1 MDWQRDLPYDHIA
14 ADLPLSGVPTEAD
27 IQQLLRDTEEKLKL
41 NASSIEQSLRDLQGK
56 MGEWAELLEFYR
68 ALQQFLKAEENREE
82 VVLQLLVNISYQCG
96 ISFPSSVPLGSQQ
109 TSLLPS
115 IFCTVRDESPLE
127 LQDLWE
133 EVRLQLQLHLLEKL
147 EMVGGGGGGTARAG
161 EEGEEKEEEEEEED
175 EEEDEEVGVVSR
187 VPKRIVCLQQLLFL
201 YPESQVLARYQ
212 RLRAKATRALVQAS
226 QVSRAARAAERGF
239 ERLAVG
245 FRVAVP
251 ALATMVTEDLHA
263 LNVVGVEPHATLGFL
278 NQVYLGTVTK
288 ELGLLMER
296 EIENALKDNTAP
308 QWKGARRLSRS
319 KATVVPQEPV
329 RKVRSFSLTS
339 HQLGCLSRLA
349 STLLELE
356 QRVEELAT
364 DVGFLSCAG
373 ESACGP
379 RVYGRLSARG
389 EREPGAFSTRPF
401 FHPRTETSDT
411 LFHWNNRP
419 PSSPIITC
427 SWTND
432 GRWGEDLKRS
442 KEDLE
447 AGPGE
452 GSSAATPDLLLN
464 SAEPVSLEF
473 EWRGAFVEL
482 VPQMAHCVKVLLEDV
497 CARGLQQEEV
507 ARASSAVLA
516 LGTVPQRQGIGL
528 TCLERECP
536 KMIAKAR
543 GLPPGESPGAAGP
556 DTAAGGC
563 NVCAHWTPGS
573 IRPFCGDI
581 MEEVDS
587 LLPLAMVSRGDPLLP
602 VRHSFADVC
611 ARVGLALV
619 TRLQERAREV
629 PADAPF
635 YNLPGLLAT
644 SIYLGHRL
652 ELYESELSDGARTPL
667 AQLPTQKCLDLST
680 SLQDQLTSY
689 CLGVCA
695 SSLLLDAE
703 SHYWADPKP
712 FYEDER
718 CSFSIQMWHYFLTGV
733 RSDLWAALPPDLAR
747 RLLAQVLCESLQ
759 LLVQRYSRARPSYRR
774 VQQVRS
780 DIAAILLCV
789 QQLLWSVCEGLGE
802 LLASD
807 AKAFVLP
814 RSSAAAD
821 WVQAVHGLCMQL
833 LNVLVVVTTPLP
845 ELYGTF
851 RDGPE
856 SLGMPPGQAEDA
868 APAQAEGGASA
879 APEGEGEDVGTSSA
893 PGEAGTPVEGEQGV
907 TPPAQGE
914 KDSPVLDDA
923 YWLAVI
929 NPAVF
934 PEQALRDSMGSDE
947 SCLWLL
953 RMVAAGPCFSP
964 SLLLNTL
971 LHRDCLLLRTLM
983 EHSYLFA
990 EEPVDVPREVQEAAD
1005 GFLEAVVT
1013 VLASLSKVPRALT
1026 QALEPYL
1033 NKNQLWDHFYNLT
1046 DSGRPE
1052 PAILRCVRGI
1062 VSRPT
1067 DSLLRQLVH
1076 IVQASEDLP
1085 GALLQQEP
1093 PECLLSKVPKVWNYI
1108 PHDAKGKDPMK
1119 SNAPPGK
1126 AVAMQALSFIFANLP
1141 SAVASLP
1148 LPVRFLLSGG
1158 EKASPT
1164 WRCSGHPPCGPAG
1177 LGAAGPPVPA
1187 PGGQE
1192 PWKLTGRPAAGPVAP
1207 GSLALSRCLQ
1217 ASVGQQPRTGVPKPA
1232 VHMVLQGLE
1241 ERRPKWISVQLHKAR
1256 KLCCKSVFERAESEG
1271 LQERGGAAF
1280 MAAAA
1285 AASSPSVSVLPSD
1298 GSDLKTHLMVLELS
1312 HRAGGSRHLRHIY
1325 HIITLNEVALSQ
1337 WEWAWASLLPAHR
1350 TMSQV
1355 TFRGLL
1361 RNRWEMQEDAE
1372 LEDEEKALVDH
1383 LQKTWFTTSP
1393 GPSS

>member
-27 IQQLLRDTEEKLKL
+27 IQQLLRDTEEKLKF

-56 MGEWAELLEFYR
+56 MGEHWGGERPSSPTELLQWFNPRNPNGLRPVATGHQELLEFYR

-96 ISFPSSVPLGSQQ
+96 VSFPSSVPLGSQQ

-133 EVRLQLQLHLLEKL
+133 DVRLQLQRHLLEKL
-147 EMVGGGGGGTARAG
+147 EM
-161 EEGEEKEEEEEEED
+161 EEEEEEED
-175 EEEDEEVGVVSR
+175 EEVGLVSR

-201 YPESQVLARYQ
+201 YPEGQVLARYQ
-212 RLRAKATRALVQAS
+212 RLRAKATRALIQAS

-239 ERLAVG
+239 ERLAAG

-278 NQVYLGTVTK
+278 NQAYLGTVTK

-379 RVYGRLSARG
+379 RG
-389 EREPGAFSTRPF
+389 
-401 FHPRTETSDT
+401 
-411 LFHWNNRP
+411 
-419 PSSPIITC
+419 I
-427 SWTND
+427 
-432 GRWGEDLKRS
+432 LKRS

-452 GSSAATPDLLLN
+452 GSSTATPDLLLN

-507 ARASSAVLA
+507 ARASSAVLV

-536 KMIAKAR
+536 KMIAK
-543 GLPPGESPGAAGP
+543 
-556 DTAAGGC
+556 
-563 NVCAHWTPGS
+563 
-573 IRPFCGDI
+573 FCGDI

-587 LLPLAMVSRGDPLLP
+587 LLPLAMVSRGNPLLP

-718 CSFSIQMWHYFLTGV
+718 CSFSIQMWHYFLTGL
-733 RSDLWAALPPDLAR
+733 RIDLWAALPPDLAR

-807 AKAFVLP
+807 AKASVLP

-851 RDGPE
+851 RNGPE

-868 APAQAEGGASA
+868 APAQADGGTSA
-879 APEGEGEDVGTSSA
+879 APEGEGEDVSTSSA

-907 TPPAQGE
+907 VAPPAQGE

-964 SLLLNTL
+964 SLLLNTI

-990 EEPVDVPREVQEAAD
+990 EEPVDVPPEVQEAAD

-1052 PAILRCVRGI
+1052 PAVLRSVRGM

-1067 DSLLRQLVH
+1067 DGLLRQLVH
-1076 IVQASEDLP
+1076 MVQASDDLP

-1126 AVAMQALSFIFANLP
+1126 AVAMQALSFIFSNLP

-1148 LPVRFLLSGG
+1148 LPVRFLFVVAEKRLPQHARPLRPTGLLVWALLGRLCRRLEDG
-1158 EKASPT
+1158 EALE
-1164 WRCSGHPPCGPAG
+1164 RLA
-1177 LGAAGPPVPA
+1177 
-1187 PGGQE
+1187 
-1192 PWKLTGRPAAGPVAP
+1192 GRPLDRGAKER
-1207 GSLALSRCLQ
+1207 LALLSECLQ
-1217 ASVGQQPRTGVPKPA
+1217 ASVGQQPRAGVPKPA

-1241 ERRPKWISVQLHKAR
+1241 ERRPKWINVQLHKAR

-1280 MAAAA
+1280 TAAAAA

-1298 GSDLKTHLMVLELS
+1298 ASDLKTHLMVLELS

-1325 HIITLNEVALSQ
+1325 HIITLNEELLWRRLQTPHTSGKDPPEGPTLLSVTFTLPQGTTPHPASRFTPLNQFDHFGYDKFDQVALSQ